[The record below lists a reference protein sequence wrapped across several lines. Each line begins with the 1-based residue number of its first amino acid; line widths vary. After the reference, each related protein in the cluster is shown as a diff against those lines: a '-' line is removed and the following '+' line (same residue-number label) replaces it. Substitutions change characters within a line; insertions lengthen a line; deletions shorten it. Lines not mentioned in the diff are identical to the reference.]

1 MTYSIPTHFTSQDA
15 FKGLKK
21 TKNKALQDAYQTIIY
36 CCQEI
41 DALREEVDKYKRLGI
56 YGD

>member
-1 MTYSIPTHFTSQDA
+1 MNIPTHFTSQDA
-15 FKGLKK
+15 FKGIRK
-21 TKNKALQDAYQTIIY
+21 TKNKTLQDAYQTIIY

-41 DALREEVDKYKRLGI
+41 DELRDKVEKYERM